1 MNDSTDQKTEWPF
14 PILEVLNEIELSGDQ
29 YIDLYSGAYILC
41 ASICLTIGGLILST
55 SASRKSGH
63 RKLIASHWGFLALFY
78 LGALVSLQSRSVAGF
93 IDPYWTPRVASFFSQ
108 IGFYLSSA
116 FLLMGLWE
124 MFHSIR
130 FSKKVIQGVVFT
142 GMAIVFSF
150 QVRWAYMDTG
160 DLGDQRFL
168 EKVLLPMLLMGS
180 SYVAAGL
187 LFCPCLNK
195 ALSRFRE
202 FKSSYFLNMPL
213 LAFGLINFGWFTL
226 YFVGY
231 SLFEVYVVRNIGLV
245 LFGVQTLVLLCI
257 GLGLLRVAM
266 LIEQTQLN
274 KVSRLVR
281 QNQVHGELGQLSA
294 GIVHDINNC
303 VSVINM
309 SAELAKS
316 QVHKG
321 SSAEA
326 VEKKLDVIIDR
337 AKTISQTSGEMLDS
351 IRAQTISVNKRY
363 PIAPDESLS
372 LLRPAL
378 QMIVPDNIRLDFDL
392 KIPVNK
398 KICCAV
404 NDFEM
409 IILNL
414 VKNSVDA
421 ISDKGGLANKGWIRV
436 QSEWVS
442 VHSSVAAGNT
452 DDQIEYIRISI
463 ADNGCGMSED
473 VMQQSTEVEFSTKG
487 DDGSGFGLANV
498 QNFVHDLKGRLS
510 IQSEEGQGTTVE
522 LLIPVDLPYVVVAT
536 ESSNAVVQTVNS
548 ASWNTVN
555 ISDRDFSGV
564 SMSAQGG
571 VVLVSDES
579 EVSPRDLLGQL
590 NGDSEINRWSVLE
603 VVNDSEVDRS
613 RRWRDRGIPY
623 AGIHVRHSALELHA
637 AIRNLLN
644 MEWEG
649 EARSPEVQS

>member
-1 MNDSTDQKTEWPF
+1 MNETAEQKSEWPF
-14 PILEVLNEIELSGDQ
+14 PILEVLNEINLTGYYTDV
-29 YIDLYSGAYILC
+29 YSGAYILC
-41 ASICLTIGGLILST
+41 ASICLIIGGLILST

-63 RKLIASHWGFLALFY
+63 RKLIAHHWWFLSLFY
-78 LGALVSLQSRSVAGF
+78 LGALVSLQGRAGGGF
-93 IDPYWTPRVASFFSQ
+93 IDPYWTPMIASFFSQ
-108 IGFYLSSA
+108 LGIYLSSA

-130 FSKKVIQGVVFT
+130 FSKKAHQSVIFT
-142 GMAIVFSF
+142 GLAVAFLL
-150 QVRWAYMDTG
+150 QVRWINMEDG
-160 DLGDQRFL
+160 NQRFL
-168 EKVLLPMLLMGS
+168 EKVLMPMLLMGGC
-180 SYVAAGL
+180 YLVAGL

-195 ALSRFRE
+195 TLSRFRE

-226 YFVGY
+226 YYVG
-231 SLFEVYVVRNIGLV
+231 SSVFEMHIVRNIGLV
-245 LFGVQTLVLLCI
+245 LFGIQTLILLCI

-281 QNQVHGELGQLSA
+281 QNQIHGELGQLSA

-316 QVHKG
+316 NLHKN
-321 SSAEA
+321 SPAE
-326 VEKKLDVIIDR
+326 VIEKKLDVIIDR
-337 AKTISQTSGEMLDS
+337 AKTISQTSGEMLNS

-363 PIAPDESLS
+363 PITPDESLS
-372 LLRPAL
+372 LLEPAL
-378 QMIVPDNIRLDFDL
+378 QMIVPSNVHLEFDL
-392 KIPVNK
+392 RVPLGK
-398 KICCAV
+398 KICCAI

-421 ISDKGGLANKGWIRV
+421 ISEKDGLANKGWIRI

-442 VHSSVAAGNT
+442 VSSSVVAGNT
-452 DDQIEYIRISI
+452 DDQREYIRISI

-473 VMQQSTEVEFSTKG
+473 VLQQSTEVEFSTKG
-487 DDGSGFGLANV
+487 DAGSGFGLANV
-498 QNFVHDLKGRLS
+498 QSFIHDLKGRLS
-510 IQSEEGQGTTVE
+510 IKSEDGQGTKVE

-536 ESSNAVVQTVNS
+536 ESSNAVAQTVNS

-579 EVSPRDLLGQL
+579 EVSPRDLMGQL
-590 NGDSEINRWSVLE
+590 NGDSEINRWSILE
-603 VVNDSEVDRS
+603 VVSDSEVDRS
-613 RRWRDRGIPY
+613 RPWRDRGIPY

-644 MEWEG
+644 MEWQD

>member
-1 MNDSTDQKTEWPF
+1 MNEAANQKAEWPF
-14 PILEVLNEIELSGDQ
+14 PVMEVLNEINLTGH
-29 YIDLYSGAYILC
+29 YTDLYSGAYILC
-41 ASICLTIGGLILST
+41 ATICLIIGGLILST

-63 RKLIASHWGFLALFY
+63 RKLIANHWGFLALFY
-78 LGALVSLQSRSVAGF
+78 LGALVSLQSRVGDGV
-93 IDPYWTPRVASFFSQ
+93 IDPYWTPMVASFFSQ
-108 IGFYLSSA
+108 VGIYLSSS

-124 MFHSIR
+124 MFHSVR
-130 FSKKVIQGVVFT
+130 FSKKVYQSVFFS
-142 GMAIVFSF
+142 GLAIAFLL
-150 QVRWAYMDTG
+150 QVRWANMDYSEYG
-160 DLGDQRFL
+160 AQRFL
-168 EKVLLPMLLMGS
+168 EKVLMPMLLMGS

-195 ALSRFRE
+195 TLSKFRE
-202 FKSSYFLNMPL
+202 FKSSYFLNLPL
-213 LAFGLINFGWFTL
+213 LAFGLINFAWFTL
-226 YFVGY
+226 YFSG
-231 SLFEVYVVRNIGLV
+231 SDLFEMHVVRNMGLV
-245 LFGVQTLVLLCI
+245 LFGIQTLVLLCI

-281 QNQVHGELGQLSA
+281 QNQIHGELGQLSA

-321 SSAEA
+321 FSVEA
-326 VEKKLDVIIDR
+326 IEKKLDVIIDR

-372 LLRPAL
+372 LLEPAL
-378 QMIVPDNIRLDFDL
+378 QMIVPNNIHLEFDL

-398 KICCAV
+398 KICCAI

-421 ISDKGGLANKGWIRV
+421 ISEKGGLANKGWIRV

-442 VHSSVAAGNT
+442 VNNSLAAGIT

-473 VMQQSTEVEFSTKG
+473 VLQQSTEVEFSTKG

-498 QNFVHDLKGRLS
+498 QNFVHELKGRLS
-510 IQSEEGQGTTVE
+510 IQSEEGQGATVE

-536 ESSNAVVQTVNS
+536 ESSNTVARTVNS
-548 ASWNTVN
+548 ASWNTIN
-555 ISDRDFSGV
+555 LSDRDFSDV
-564 SMSAQGG
+564 SMSGQGG

-590 NGDSEINRWSVLE
+590 NGDLEINRWSVLE
-603 VVNDSEVDRS
+603 VVSDSEVDRS
-613 RRWRDRGIPY
+613 RLWRDRGIPY

>member
-1 MNDSTDQKTEWPF
+1 MNEAADQKAEWPF
-14 PILEVLNEIELSGDQ
+14 PILEVLNEIVLTDPQ
-29 YIDLYSGAYILC
+29 YTDLYSGAYILC
-41 ASICLTIGGLILST
+41 ALICLVIGGLIFST
-55 SASRKSGH
+55 SAAKKRSQ
-63 RKLIASHWGFLALFY
+63 RKLIASHWGYLALY
-78 LGALVSLQSRSVAGF
+78 YVGALLTLQSITGAGF
-93 IDPYWTPRVASFFSQ
+93 IDAKWTPRVVSFFSQ
-108 IGFYLSSA
+108 AGAYLA
-116 FLLMGLWE
+116 PALLLMGLWE

-130 FSKKVIQGVVFT
+130 FSKKAYQTVVFT
-142 GMAIVFSF
+142 VFAVSLLL
-150 QVRWAYMDTG
+150 QIRWANMG
-160 DLGDQRFL
+160 MVPQRFD
-168 EKVLLPMLLMGS
+168 EKVLMPMLLTGGA
-180 SYVAAGL
+180 YLVAGF
-187 LFCPCLNK
+187 LFCPCMNK
-195 ALSRFRE
+195 RLSKFRD

-213 LAFGLINFGWFTL
+213 LAFGVIQFAWFFL
-226 YFVGY
+226 YG
-231 SLFEVYVVRNIGLV
+231 SNEFERHVHRNIGLV
-245 LFGVQTLVLLCI
+245 LFALQITCLLCI

-274 KVSRLVR
+274 KISRLVR

-321 SSAEA
+321 SPVEA
-326 VEKKLDVIIDR
+326 IEKKLDVIIDR

-372 LLRPAL
+372 LLEPAL
-378 QMIVPDNIRLDFDL
+378 QLIVPNNVHLDFDL
-392 KIPVNK
+392 KTPVNK
-398 KICCAV
+398 KICCAI

-421 ISDKGGLANKGWIRV
+421 ISEKSGLANKGTIKI

-442 VHSSVAAGNT
+442 VGSAVATGIAE
-452 DDQIEYIRISI
+452 DQNEYIRISI

-473 VMQQSTEVEFSTKG
+473 VLQQSTEVEFSTKG

-536 ESSNAVVQTVNS
+536 ESSNAVAQTVS
-548 ASWNTVN
+548 SGSWNTVN
-555 ISDRDFSGV
+555 ISNGDFSDV
-564 SMSAQGG
+564 SMSGQGG

-579 EVSPRDLLGQL
+579 EVSPRDLMGQL
-590 NGDSEINRWSVLE
+590 NGDSEINRWSILE
-603 VVNDSEVDRS
+603 VVSDSEVDRS
-613 RRWRDRGIPY
+613 RPWRDRGIPY

-644 MEWEG
+644 LEWEG